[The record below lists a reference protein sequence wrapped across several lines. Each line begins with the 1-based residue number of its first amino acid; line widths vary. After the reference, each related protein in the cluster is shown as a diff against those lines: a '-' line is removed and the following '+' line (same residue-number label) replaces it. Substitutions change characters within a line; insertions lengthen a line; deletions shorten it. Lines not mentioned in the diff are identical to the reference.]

1 MELIKTKGLIAVLL
15 GIIPTE
21 VVPVSDILCDAGWG
35 AIEITLNSPNAY
47 ESLQILHKH
56 LKHKCLIGAGTV
68 LTVTDVKK
76 IADIGLDFIISPNM
90 NRDVIRETKK
100 HNLISIP
107 GVFTPT
113 EAFDALD
120 AGADALKIFP
130 GESVTPA
137 FIKAL
142 RAVLPPQIMLYVTGG
157 IDSNNMQSFLQA
169 GVNGFGIGGSVYK
182 PNLSYEIIEKNAQ
195 AISSAF
201 VMRSSDLSLSGF
213 GLNLE

>member
-1 MELIKTKGLIAVLL
+1 MKPIDITGLIAVLR
-15 GIIPTE
+15 GITPAEI
-21 VVPVSDILCDAGWG
+21 VPVSQILCDTGWG

-56 LKHKCLIGAGTV
+56 FKHKCLIGAGTV
-68 LTVTDVKK
+68 LTVADVQK

-100 HNLISIP
+100 QGLLSIP

-137 FIKAL
+137 FIKAM
-142 RAVLPPQIMLYVTGG
+142 RAVLPSQTMLYITGG
-157 IDSNNMQSFLQA
+157 IDTHNMQSFLQA
-169 GVNGFGIGGSVYK
+169 GINGFGIGGSVYK
-182 PNLSYEIIEKNAQ
+182 PNLPFDIIEKNAK
-195 AISSAF
+195 ALCNAF
-201 VMRSSDLSLSGF
+201 VSSSEF